1 MNNATAGLVLADNY
15 YSKTDL
21 EALSDGEVLDL
32 VYWAVDNYAGP
43 DYAKLDLIR
52 EILTLS
58 KEN

>member
-1 MNNATAGLVLADNY
+1 MNHATAGLVLGQNY
-15 YSKTDL
+15 YSKADL

-32 VYWAVDNYAGP
+32 IYWAMDNYAGP

-52 EILTLS
+52 EVLTLS